1 MPANTWHF
9 LDFLTA
15 LDRGSQAML
24 FANMGLMVQVGLR
37 WFGYLAAMMIVACG
51 IASAWRHYDW
61 GMTADRF
68 RSLAVGIAI
77 TYSLLQFYN
86 TPIPSTGLTFPE
98 TINETALDFSK
109 AITTQLAENL
119 MSTLELT
126 DASLETP
133 SLTDVNGL
141 FDYGF
146 LTGILLLAEA
156 AAFGIIVFGHVG
168 QGVALLV
175 GPLFIPWMMIPK
187 LSKIF
192 WGWLTVFLTFA
203 IYPIV
208 AAAVLTMIGNAFT
221 QQFNFA
227 GNQGTLMQVLSL
239 PVVFVI
245 CVALIYA
252 IFKIPAM
259 SHGLM
264 SGVGHSDFGEFVAGF
279 VLRAFL

>member
-1 MPANTWHF
+1 LHF

-15 LDRGSQAML
+15 LDRGTQAML
-24 FANMGLMVQVGLR
+24 YANMGFTAQIGLR
-37 WFGYLAAMMIVACG
+37 WLGYLSAIMIAACG
-51 IASAWRHYDW
+51 ISGAWRHYDW
-61 GMTADRF
+61 DMVADRF
-68 RSLAVGIAI
+68 KSLVVGLAIAF
-77 TYSLLQFYN
+77 SLLQFYN
-86 TPIPSTGLTFPE
+86 TPIPSTGLTFPQ
-98 TINETALDFSK
+98 TVNETALQYSQ

-126 DASLETP
+126 NASLETP
-133 SLTDVNGL
+133 SLTDLDGIV
-141 FDYGF
+141 DYGL

-156 AAFGIIVFGHVG
+156 AAFGVMVFGHVG

-175 GPLFIPWMMIPK
+175 GPLFIPWIIIPK

-192 WGWLTVFLTFA
+192 WGWLTFFLTFA

-221 QQFNFA
+221 QQFSFA

-239 PVVFVI
+239 PVIFVV

-252 IFKIPAM
+252 IFKIPAL

-279 VLRAFL
+279 VLRAFV